1 MVRVKLMR
9 IRVDETNVGGGGANE
24 GVISEANEGG
34 R

>member
-24 GVISEANEGG
+24 GLSEANEGG